1 MTDAELVAR
10 KLTVLREHLT
20 RMKRRRPDDVET
32 LRGDLERQDALALSV
47 LVVVQEATDIAF
59 HICSDEGWGLPATYR
74 ESFEILAQRGVIDAP
89 LAASLAGATH
99 LRNRIAHGYA
109 SLDIDRLWSD
119 VPIGITTFEAF
130 AAAVARHLRAADGS
144 LA

>member
-10 KLTVLREHLT
+10 KLTVLRDHLD
-20 RMKRRRPDDVET
+20 RMRRRRPDDLET

-59 HICSDEGWGLPATYR
+59 HVCSDEGWGLPATYR
-74 ESFEILAQRGVIDAP
+74 EGFEMLARHGVIDAS
-89 LAASLAGATH
+89 LSSSLAGATH

-109 SLDIDRLWSD
+109 TVDVERLWND
-119 VPIGITTFEAF
+119 VPAGIAAFEAF
-130 AAAVARHLRAADGS
+130 AAAIARHLQMG
-144 LA
+144 